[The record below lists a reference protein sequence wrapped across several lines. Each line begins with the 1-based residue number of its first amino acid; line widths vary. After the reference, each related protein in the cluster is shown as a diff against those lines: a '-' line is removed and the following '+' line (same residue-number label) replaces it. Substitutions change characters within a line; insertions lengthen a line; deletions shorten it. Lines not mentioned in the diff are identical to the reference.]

1 MFHLGIEDRS
11 YHDDDQVELDES
23 DDYGWVGILLAMVLV
38 VALLSF
44 VLAYV
49 LMQKKKKEGA
59 EEAKSKEQEVILQT
73 VISFRETSLPM
84 GQLVTS
90 QRSQTSCHT

>member
-49 LMQKKKKEGA
+49 LMQKKKKEGL
-59 EEAKSKEQEVILQT
+59 KD
-73 VISFRETSLPM
+73 
-84 GQLVTS
+84 
-90 QRSQTSCHT
+90 